1 MIPAL
6 IDLHVRP
13 MPNEQGRQDIELLA
27 VQARDQGLDGLVVIG
42 DDTAVD
48 LGETSA
54 VSDATGIQLFSG
66 VALDSDLGQLLCYP
80 REIDDW
86 FRGCGW
92 RTLEHSNGGER
103 AVYRGADVLRVFA
116 ERGGAVVM
124 GAPDA
129 AKVLEPVVDDSAR
142 PIGVAGIVVTGSLD
156 PASAIDD
163 RTLLWAQGARIA
175 CVGGSA
181 SAPGQDRFGT
191 VATLFA
197 APPTN
202 QEAMVEGLRSGRVWP
217 AELGHDLALRNNAPA
232 APRKPDK
239 PVVRPEEGNVQP
251 RPAVEAR
258 QLPLGVDGNVANRPI
273 KPAFEPRPK
282 EARPVQPAPAPK
294 TEKRG
299 KVDPF
304 ERPGDNRGNRLNRE
318 EVRRQLFEPTVE
330 EAQPTFDPVAAMYGL
345 DGRRALRNSHKT
357 DTELDRIN
365 GNRSRGPD
373 PNVMFSPI
381 FDDMRPE
388 RQMISLLFSPAE
400 EKRDLEDSV
409 ALRFALTHFKS
420 GNLPPRDS
428 GPEKRRGGGRP
439 VPRRR
444 GR

>member
-1 MIPAL
+1 
-6 IDLHVRP
+6 
-13 MPNEQGRQDIELLA
+13 
-27 VQARDQGLDGLVVIG
+27 
-42 DDTAVD
+42 
-48 LGETSA
+48 
-54 VSDATGIQLFSG
+54 
-66 VALDSDLGQLLCYP
+66 
-80 REIDDW
+80 
-86 FRGCGW
+86 
-92 RTLEHSNGGER
+92 
-103 AVYRGADVLRVFA
+103 
-116 ERGGAVVM
+116 
-124 GAPDA
+124 
-129 AKVLEPVVDDSAR
+129 
-142 PIGVAGIVVTGSLD
+142 VAGIVVTGNLD
-156 PASAIDD
+156 PASALDD
-163 RTLLWAQGARIA
+163 RVLVWAQGARIA

-217 AELGHDLALRNNAPA
+217 AELGHDLALRNAA
-232 APRKPDK
+232 TAPRKPDK
-239 PVVRPEEGNVQP
+239 PVVRPEEGNTLP
-251 RPAVEAR
+251 RPPLEAR
-258 QLPLGVDGNVANRPI
+258 QPPLGVDGNVANRPV
-273 KPAFEPRPK
+273 KPAFEQRPK
-282 EARPVQPAPAPK
+282 EARPVQPAPAVK

-318 EVRRQLFEPTVE
+318 EVRRQLYEPTVE

-345 DGRRALRNSHKT
+345 DGRRALRNSHKS
-357 DTELDRIN
+357 DVELDRIN

-388 RQMISLLFSPAE
+388 RQMISLLFSPTE

-420 GNLPPRDS
+420 GNLPARDP
-428 GPEKRRGGGRP
+428 GPEKRRGSGRP
-439 VPRRR
+439 APRRR